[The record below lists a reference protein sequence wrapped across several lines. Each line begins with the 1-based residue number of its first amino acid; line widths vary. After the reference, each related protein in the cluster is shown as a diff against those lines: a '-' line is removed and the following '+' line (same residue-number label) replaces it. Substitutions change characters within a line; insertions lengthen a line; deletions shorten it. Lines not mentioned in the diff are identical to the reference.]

1 MKLIVDQNQRYA
13 KMRAHTATHLLHAEI
28 TKIFPNTKQAG
39 SFVDSDILR
48 FDFQAE
54 RMFTN
59 EEIENIENNIND
71 IIYQSIPVTSIEM
84 SLADAKNTG
93 AKAFFDEKY
102 GDKVRVVSVKDDEEK
117 PVSVELCGGTHISN
131 TKEIGAFVIIWQES
145 VASGIRRISALTWP
159 KVIQRVNEIKDILDM
174 VAKKLWVKT
183 HTQILDKLEK
193 ELKEKSE
200 LSQQMESIQSKLL
213 FQNLQTASFKSD
225 DNFEKIINISLDNN
239 LKDMKFKDIVFTAK
253 QIFEEQNS
261 LIYTNEWNFAIIINK
276 EWYSAKEISQKIGI
290 KWWGND
296 TLVQGR
302 DINIINIF
310 N

>member
-1 MKLIVDQNQRYA
+1 MKLIVDQKQRYA

-59 EEIENIENNIND
+59 EEITAIEKNINNI
-71 IIYQSIPVTSIEM
+71 IYKSITVTSEEM
-84 SLADAKNTG
+84 SLDDAKNTG

-102 GDKVRVVSVKDDEEK
+102 GDTVRVVSVKDSEENSI
-117 PVSVELCGGTHISN
+117 SVELCGWTHISN
-131 TKEIGAFVIIWQES
+131 TKEIGAFVIVGQES

-159 KVIQRVNEIKDILDM
+159 KVIERINEIKDILDT
-174 VAKKLWVKT
+174 VAQKLWVKT

-200 LSQQMESIQSKLL
+200 LSQQMESIQSKML

-225 DNFEKIINISLDNN
+225 DNFDKIINISLDNN

-261 LIYTNEWNFAIIINK
+261 LIYANEWNFAIIINK
-276 EWYSAKEISQKIGI
+276 KWYSAKDISQNLGL

-296 TLVQGR
+296 SLVQGR
-302 DINIINIF
+302 DTNTLNIIN
-310 N
+310 

>member
-48 FDFQAE
+48 FDFQAD

-59 EEIENIENNIND
+59 EELVSIEKNINNL
-71 IIYQSIPVTSIEM
+71 IYQSIPVISTEM

-102 GDKVRVVSVKDDEEK
+102 GEIVRVVSIKEGEEK
-117 PVSVELCGGTHISN
+117 PVSVELCGWTHISN
-131 TKEIGAFVIIWQES
+131 TKEIGAFVIIGQES

-159 KVIQRVNEIKDILDM
+159 KVIQRVNEIKDILDT
-174 VAKKLWVKT
+174 VAEKLWVKT

-193 ELKEKSE
+193 ELKEKGE
-200 LSQQMESIQSKLL
+200 LSQQMESIQSKILL
-213 FQNLQTASFKSD
+213 QNLQIASCKSD
-225 DNFEKIINISLDNN
+225 ADFEKIINISLDTN
-239 LKDMKFKDIVFTAK
+239 LKDMKFKDIIFTAK
-253 QIFEEQNS
+253 QLFEKQNI
-261 LIYTNEWNFAIIINK
+261 LLYTNEWNFAIIVNK
-276 EWYSAKEISQKIGI
+276 EGSSAKEISQNLGL
-290 KWWGND
+290 KWGGNNN
-296 TLVQGR
+296 LVQGR
-302 DINIINIF
+302 DINILNIIN
-310 N
+310 